1 MPRIRACFTEKG
13 ERKSRESK
21 KWKTLLIFVDNV
33 ENLSANQLFAYSVK
47 VSGPHSYQQIPCLTI
62 FK

>member
-1 MPRIRACFTEKG
+1 MSKKG
-13 ERKSRESK
+13 KRKSRESK

-33 ENLSANQLFAYSVK
+33 ENLSANQLFAYNVK
-47 VSGPHSYQQIPCLTI
+47 VSGPHSYQQITRFTI